1 MGHIDSIESRPTPP
15 TKKELLEQREK
26 DAVRLRQRWAEA
38 KLEKE
43 IRLKETKE
51 YANRRI
57 SERSSKTRQSK

>member
-1 MGHIDSIESRPTPP
+1 MGHADSQASRPAPP
-15 TKKELLEQREK
+15 TRTELMEQRDK

-43 IRLKETKE
+43 IRIQETKE

-57 SERSSKTRQSK
+57 SERSSKTR

>member
-1 MGHIDSIESRPTPP
+1 MGHIDSQDSRPAPP
-15 TKKELLEQREK
+15 TRKELLEQREK

-51 YANRRI
+51 YANRRT
-57 SERSSKTRQSK
+57 SERSSKTR

>member
-1 MGHIDSIESRPTPP
+1 MGHADSQASRPAPP
-15 TKKELLEQREK
+15 TRKELMEQRDK

-43 IRLKETKE
+43 IRIQETKE

-57 SERSSKTRQSK
+57 SERSSKTR